1 MLYPTRSHH
10 RTLANTP
17 PTLNFRTP
25 TRPGNGAVILSLLI
39 VVAIVLYLMFGTG
52 GGKKSYMDEVK
63 QTRDNGRETA
73 RKISTEQMSLLI
85 AIYRQTNNKLPKNPA
100 DLESPNAFNDQ
111 WGKEMTF
118 TFEEVRGKTTIKYHS
133 AGPDGELKTLDD
145 VGYTDTVPY

>member
-1 MLYPTRSHH
+1 MTHSTKQSAPAPAPRSTHLH
-10 RTLANTP
+10 
-17 PTLNFRTP
+17 FRTP

-73 RKISTEQMSLLI
+73 RKISTEQMTLLI
-85 AIYRQTNNKLPKNPA
+85 AMYRQTNSKLPKTPA

-118 TFEEVRGKTTIKYHS
+118 TFEDVRGKTMIKYHS
-133 AGPDGELKTLDD
+133 AGPDGEFKTPDD
-145 VGYTDTVPY
+145 VEYTDTVPY